1 MKLID
6 FLPDS
11 SEVIH
16 YNIPHLPV
24 SLEIKTLDLLSRH
37 LLLSHWHEDIEILRV
52 LHGSMKIMIGS
63 EKHMLRARDCFIINS
78 RQLHGFVR
86 IPNETCLFQ
95 SIHIDLGIFVANKTL
110 HLTLISPVFYRANN
124 RYYKIA
130 GTEARAAQ
138 LQALFDQLFR
148 LEQERLPGYPLEMT
162 AYLYHLLS
170 FLYSE
175 FHNES
180 GASDDNDMDSLN
192 NMVTFISR
200 YYDKKIQ
207 LDDIARAGNMC
218 RSRCCS
224 FFKTYFD
231 LTPNEFLVSYR
242 LSISKDMLLTTDD
255 KISHIAAA
263 CGFPHQSYFSKLF
276 TAKYGY
282 TPNDYRRQ
290 NIKDSP
296 NWLGG

>member
-24 SLEIKTLDLLSRH
+24 SLEIHTLDLLSRH
-37 LLLSHWHEDIEILRV
+37 LLLNHWHEDTEILRI
-52 LHGSMKIMIGS
+52 LHGSMKVIVGS
-63 EKHMLRARDCFIINS
+63 EEHLLRTRDCIVITS
-78 RQLHGFVR
+78 RQLHRFVR
-86 IPNETCLFQ
+86 IPNEACLFQ
-95 SIHIDLGIFVANKTL
+95 SIHIDPGAFVENKAL
-110 HLTLISPVFYRANN
+110 HFTLISPVFYQANN
-124 RYYKIA
+124 RYYLIR
-130 GTEARAAQ
+130 GTEERAIR
-138 LQALFDQLFR
+138 LQTLLDQLFR
-148 LEQERLPGYPLEMT
+148 LEQDRLPGYPLEMT
-162 AYLYHLLS
+162 ANLYHLLS
-170 FLYSE
+170 FIYAE

-180 GASDDNDMDSLN
+180 GTSDDKDMDSLN

-242 LSISKDMLLTTDD
+242 LSISKDMLNTTDD
-255 KISHIAAA
+255 KISQIAVA

-282 TPNDYRRQ
+282 TPNEYRRQ
-290 NIKDSP
+290 HIKDAAARS
-296 NWLGG
+296 